1 MVATEKVL
9 AMPDQVRERLDDAIP
24 AGRMAEPAEIAALVA
39 YLASEEA
46 GYVTGQAIGIDGGFG
61 LNTFTLGS
69 QQRSE

>member
-1 MVATEKVL
+1 MVATERAK
-9 AMPDQVRERLDDAIP
+9 AMPREILDQLDAALP
-24 AGRMAEPAEIAALVA
+24 AGRMADPAEVAGLVA

-69 QQRSE
+69 QDRD